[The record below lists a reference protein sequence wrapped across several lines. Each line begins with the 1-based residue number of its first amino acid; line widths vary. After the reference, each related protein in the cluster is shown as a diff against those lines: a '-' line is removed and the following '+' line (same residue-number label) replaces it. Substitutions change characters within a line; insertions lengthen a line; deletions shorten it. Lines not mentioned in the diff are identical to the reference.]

1 MARTTAWR
9 RRLVIMVREA
19 VAGRTKTR
27 LARDIGQA
35 AALRFY
41 RANLRAVTRRLAN
54 DPRWQTVLSVDPPTA
69 IRSRGFLDFLP
80 RSPQVRGDIG
90 RRMQAALA
98 APLPACSVACS
109 VAGPVACSVACS
121 VAGPAV
127 LIGSDIPAVRP
138 AHIADAFRLLGRNDL
153 VFGPSADGGFW
164 LIGMRR
170 SPRMVEAF
178 PNPVCWSSPD
188 TLADCIRALPGLRI
202 GFAETLSDTDAAA
215 DLERVGGAAGRLVVP
230 ARPEADD

>member
-1 MARTTAWR
+1 
-9 RRLVIMVREA
+9 MVREP

-98 APLPACSVACS
+98 APLP
-109 VAGPVACSVACS
+109 ACSVACS

-215 DLERVGGAAGRLVVP
+215 DLERVGGAAGRLVVS
-230 ARPEADD
+230 ARPETDD

>member
-1 MARTTAWR
+1 MARTTTWR
-9 RRLVIMVREA
+9 RRLVIMVREP

-54 DPRWQTVLSVDPPTA
+54 DPRWQTVLSVEPARA
-69 IRSRGFLDFLP
+69 IRSRAFLDFLP
-80 RSPQVRGDIG
+80 RSPQVPGDIG
-90 RRMQAALA
+90 QRMQAALA
-98 APLPACSVACS
+98 APLPAGPAT
-109 VAGPVACSVACS
+109 GPV
-121 VAGPAV
+121 V

-164 LIGMRR
+164 LVGMRR
-170 SPRMVEAF
+170 SPRMIEAF
-178 PNPVCWSSPD
+178 PAPVSWSSPD
-188 TLADCIRALPGLRI
+188 TLAECMDALPGLRI
-202 GFAETLSDTDAAA
+202 GLAATLSDTDAAA
-215 DLERVGGAAGRLVVP
+215 DLHRLGGAAGRLVSSS
-230 ARPEADD
+230 RPGADGCFRRP